1 MTYKTNILE
10 EMMIK
15 TENNTRNEQKQCL
28 MCSEVLPLSEFYT
41 KGENR
46 YQANCKECSKK
57 QKVKHYKMIKTVE
70 KRQATL
76 GKVEM
81 KLVPVI
87 ENYLLK
93 IARGL

>member
-1 MTYKTNILE
+1 
-10 EMMIK
+10 MIK
-15 TENNTRNEQKQCL
+15 TENNTRNDQKQCL
-28 MCSEVLPLSEFYT
+28 ICLGVLPLSEFYT

-46 YQANCKECSKK
+46 YDANCKECSKK
-57 QKVKHYKMIKTVE
+57 QKVKLYKVSKAVE
-70 KRQATL
+70 KRKATL